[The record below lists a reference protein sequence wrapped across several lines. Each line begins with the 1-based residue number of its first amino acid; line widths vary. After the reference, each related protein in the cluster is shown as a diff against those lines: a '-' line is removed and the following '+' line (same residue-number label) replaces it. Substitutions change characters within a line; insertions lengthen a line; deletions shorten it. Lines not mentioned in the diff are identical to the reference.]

1 LQFRSNFTLM
11 QTPIVPV
18 SYGPLGTANTLYLR
32 GVGPVN
38 DSGQPNYFYDIQR
51 VTELTPAVPAVPAT
65 KDEPA
70 VPAIAATFETV
81 SITVGNAAMTA
92 AQWSAWPSG
101 NTPAEDETY
110 QLGCLAEILGLTPV
124 VASAKPK
131 KKTVSV

>member
-1 LQFRSNFTLM
+1 LVNHFKHPM

-38 DSGQPNYFYDIQR
+38 DSGCPNYFYDIQR
-51 VTELTPAVPAVPAT
+51 VTEITPPT
-65 KDEPA
+65 EP
-70 VPAIAATFETV
+70 PTFNTV

-124 VASAKPK
+124 VANAKPK
-131 KKTVSV
+131 KKAVSV

>member
-1 LQFRSNFTLM
+1 MSLFKIAQAQPTKLQFRSNFTLM

-38 DSGQPNYFYDIQR
+38 DSGCPHYFYDIQR
-51 VTELTPAVPAVPAT
+51 VTEITPPT
-65 KDEPA
+65 EP
-70 VPAIAATFETV
+70 PTFNTV

-124 VASAKPK
+124 VANAKPK
-131 KKTVSV
+131 KKAVSV

>member
-1 LQFRSNFTLM
+1 M

-51 VTELTPAVPAVPAT
+51 VTELTPAI
-65 KDEPA
+65 
-70 VPAIAATFETV
+70 PAIAATFETV
-81 SITVGNAAMTA
+81 SITNGNAAMTA
-92 AQWSAWPSG
+92 AQCSAWPSG

-124 VASAKPK
+124 VANAKPK

>member
-1 LQFRSNFTLM
+1 M

-18 SYGPLGTANTLYLR
+18 SYGPLGIANTLYLL

-38 DSGQPNYFYDIQR
+38 DSGCPNYFYDIQR
-51 VTELTPAVPAVPAT
+51 VTELTPAVPAVPA
-65 KDEPA
+65 
-70 VPAIAATFETV
+70 IAATFETV
-81 SITVGNAAMTA
+81 SITNGNAAMTA

-110 QLGCLAEILGLTPV
+110 QLGCLAEILGLTPI
-124 VASAKPK
+124 VANAKPK